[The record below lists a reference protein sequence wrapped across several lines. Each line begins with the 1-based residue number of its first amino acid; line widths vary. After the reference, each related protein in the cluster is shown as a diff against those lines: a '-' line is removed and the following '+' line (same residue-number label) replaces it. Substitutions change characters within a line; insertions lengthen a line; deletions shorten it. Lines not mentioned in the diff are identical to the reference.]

1 VVEIVKDRRGL
12 QEMNFLHLNQPR
24 AWWTYMADL
33 YAVALLA
40 LAVTG
45 LFMLKGKKG
54 ITGRGAWLTTVG
66 VLIPVVFLWLYR

>member
-1 VVEIVKDRRGL
+1 
-12 QEMNFLHLNQPR
+12 
-24 AWWTYMADL
+24 MADL

-54 ITGRGAWLTTVG
+54 ITGRGAWLTTFG